1 MKDILQL
8 EGADDYVTDPSQL
21 EGLSA
26 PMMTLVKD
34 CADLLERH
42 YPGWLWAVQPF
53 EFGAIIKIFSLRISG
68 EYGYIIKVADIQND
82 PKRQSAIEAGGE
94 ILERYGLPRG
104 MYRRGLLRDKL
115 RDIRGNL
122 IPDLT
127 DKDRKIQNADRDR
140 VINEAV
146 KEGVLEFKTEDRIMV
161 DGSTYRDVHVRIGD
175 DDEGS

>member
-82 PKRQSAIEAGGE
+82 PRRQLAIEAGGE
-94 ILERYGLPRG
+94 ILERYNLPRG
-104 MYRRGLLRDKL
+104 QYRRELLRNKM

-122 IPDLT
+122 VPDIT
-127 DKDRKIQNADRDR
+127 DKDQKAQQADRDR
-140 VINEAV
+140 KIDAAVNEGKLQLKAV
-146 KEGVLEFKTEDRIMV
+146 DHTREDGTV
-161 DGSTYRDVHVRIGD
+161 YREISMKIGG